1 MCNHRTANFG
11 IGLPDAL
18 NLVFQ
23 FKELKSFCFEL
34 KYTEINWFNYKSIK
48 GRYLYPVERI
58 CILCPS
64 LCITCRH
71 LYKAKKKENHK
82 GKPFAGAGVSM
93 LVYWRVQHFQ
103 LQMTELSR
111 HQGTV
116 FHQAV
121 TCSPAQ
127 GATNLGQVT
136 WIQKDT
142 AHTQLTIHNQKDFK
156 KEKKIVDLRR
166 SYTMICFLWLKS

>member
-64 LCITCRH
+64 LCITCTCRH
-71 LYKAKKKENHK
+71 LYRAKRKGESQGKAICRSRGINAGLLK
-82 GKPFAGAGVSM
+82 GTTFPAANDRAQQTSRDCFPSGSD
-93 LVYWRVQHFQ
+93 
-103 LQMTELSR
+103 LQPSTGSHQPRTGNLNPKR
-111 HQGTV
+111 H
-116 FHQAV
+116 
-121 TCSPAQ
+121 SP
-127 GATNLGQVT
+127 
-136 WIQKDT
+136 
-142 AHTQLTIHNQKDFK
+142 HTTHNP
-156 KEKKIVDLRR
+156 
-166 SYTMICFLWLKS
+166 